1 MVLIFQ
7 NFQSAFPPYTTHR
20 TFKPNM
26 ADTAATSSTTTM
38 PSPPPPPPTPSNHHE
53 FHSLSSVAA
62 DSTALSRALLRHHH
76 LTPTLSLPSRRLH
89 RPPPPTTPPPPP
101 PISLSEH
108 KTRPLPPNPG
118 FFHITHHGIQAHLA
132 KSAKTEAETLLRNRH
147 PLLSRSCLG
156 FDDNGN
162 EDEYDNQ
169 EEPCMVFDIDNQER
183 FSPGPLREY
192 AEALERLSI
201 QVMDTVSRSG
211 GFDNPCKG
219 AVRPRCLMWVS
230 SSHPGNDGD
239 EVENIRRHLFYPY
252 IVGLQYELECSRY
265 WLLSDSGWVSTAAQ
279 PNSVLVT
286 VGDISQVWSN
296 GRLQKVRGRPMP
308 SREDTRVSVTLL
320 VTLNTD
326 SVISP
331 LPRVVGFDDGE
342 EGGIDDAG
350 EDLKF
355 CSIIF
360 EEYAWRVY
368 HERLPFKDP
377 LNRYRILDSDDAK
390 LSLF

>member
-1 MVLIFQ
+1 MGPGRT
-7 NFQSAFPPYTTHR
+7 PPRSHA
-20 TFKPNM
+20 P
-26 ADTAATSSTTTM
+26 SSTTITSHQPS
-38 PSPPPPPPTPSNHHE
+38 PSPPAASTVLPHQPPP
-53 FHSLSSVAA
+53 
-62 DSTALSRALLRHHH
+62 LR
-76 LTPTLSLPSRRLH
+76 
-89 RPPPPTTPPPPP
+89 P
-101 PISLSEH
+101 PISLSDH
-108 KTRPLPPNPG
+108 TTRPLPPNPG

-132 KSAKTEAETLLRNRH
+132 KSAETEAETLLRNRH

-156 FDDNGN
+156 FDDH
-162 EDEYDNQ
+162 EDEYNDQ
-169 EEPCMVFDIDNQER
+169 EEPCMVFDINDQER

-192 AEALERLSI
+192 TEALERLSI
-201 QVMDTVSRSG
+201 QVMDMVSRSG

-239 EVENIRRHLFYPY
+239 EVEDIRRHLFYPY

-279 PNSVLVT
+279 PDSVLVT
-286 VGDISQVWSN
+286 VGDIAQVWSN

-308 SREDTRVSVTLL
+308 SREGTHVSVTLL

-326 SVISP
+326 SVITP
-331 LPRVVGFDDGE
+331 PPRAVGFDDGK

-368 HERLPFKDP
+368 NERLPFKDP